1 MGQEVAGQWSLDES
15 ELHIN
20 DLELKAGLFGLKSL
34 CKDMKDT
41 AIMLR
46 MDNSTAVAYVNKMG
60 GSKSESC
67 DFVAKEIWNWGI
79 EKYLAHS

>member
-1 MGQEVAGQWSLDES
+1 MS
-15 ELHIN
+15 
-20 DLELKAGLFGLKSL
+20 
-34 CKDMKDT
+34 DT

-60 GSKSESC
+60 GSKSEAC

-79 EKYLAHS
+79 SRNIWLTASHIPGVNNSIADSLSRGESTNKEWSLDEKNC